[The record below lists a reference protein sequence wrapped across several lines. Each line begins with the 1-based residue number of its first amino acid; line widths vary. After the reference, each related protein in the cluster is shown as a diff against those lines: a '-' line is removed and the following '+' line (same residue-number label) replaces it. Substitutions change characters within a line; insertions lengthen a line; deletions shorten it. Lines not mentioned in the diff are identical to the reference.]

1 MPFDQWWAPLN
12 SPTEQLASHDS
23 SKRDGADAQHELQHK
38 RDARKDEAARQ
49 EDNILDS
56 HMEELASHD
65 SNRDRADA
73 QHGCEAETEEAAR
86 QENNTQSELDALF
99 NDFNR
104 EIDKATFNR
113 DIDKAT
119 ESHQQESDRLVA
131 EDENTV
137 LIYRLKELYELQAR
151 YSLLASL
158 DVSKTWTIQA
168 RPIEELEA
176 IVTRAIGLTQSTS
189 HIEAAR
195 ILDCTNSDLPMG
207 TQLIADVC
215 ANVFIHIGPP
225 GRVYIFDKADIQRIE
240 YDTKFRVRLIMNG
253 GWYMELCGAMNARC
267 MGICDQWGRR
277 YAEGVEMKYI
287 RG

>member
-1 MPFDQWWAPLN
+1 M
-12 SPTEQLASHDS
+12 
-23 SKRDGADAQHELQHK
+23 QHEC
-38 RDARKDEAARQ
+38 DARKDEAARQ

-56 HMEELASHD
+56 HTEKLASHD
-65 SNRDRADA
+65 PPNRDGADV
-73 QHGCEAETEEAAR
+73 QHDCDAVTEEAVR
-86 QENNTQSELDALF
+86 QESNTQSELDALF
-99 NDFNR
+99 NDFSR
-104 EIDKATFNR
+104 EIE
-113 DIDKAT
+113 KAT
-119 ESHQQESDRLVA
+119 ESHRQESDRLVA

-151 YSLLASL
+151 YSILARL
-158 DVSKTWTIQA
+158 DLTKTSTIQA
-168 RPIEELEA
+168 RHTEELEA
-176 IVTRAIGLTQSTS
+176 IVTRAVSLTQSTS

-195 ILDCTNSDLPMG
+195 ILNCMNSDLPVG

-225 GRVYIFDKADIQRIE
+225 GRVYIFDKADISRIE

-253 GWYMELCGAMNARC
+253 GWYMQLCGAMNARC

-277 YAEGVEMKYI
+277 YAGGVEMRYI

>member
-23 SKRDGADAQHELQHK
+23 SKRDGADAQHEC
-38 RDARKDEAARQ
+38 DARKDEAARQ
-49 EDNILDS
+49 EDNIFDS
-56 HMEELASHD
+56 HTEELTSHD
-65 SNRDRADA
+65 PSNRDGADM
-73 QHGCEAETEEAAR
+73 QHDCEAETEEAAR
-86 QENNTQSELDALF
+86 QENNTQSELDMLF
-99 NDFNR
+99 DDFNG
-104 EIDKATFNR
+104 E
-113 DIDKAT
+113 IDKAT
-119 ESHQQESDRLVA
+119 ESHLQEFDRLVA

-137 LIYRLKELYELQAR
+137 LIYRLKEFQELQAR
-151 YSLLASL
+151 YSLLARL
-158 DVSKTWTIQA
+158 DVTKTPTIQA
-168 RPIEELEA
+168 RHIELEA

-195 ILDCTNSDLPMG
+195 ILNCMNSDLPVG

-240 YDTKFRVRLIMNG
+240 YDTKFRVRLIMIG

-277 YAEGVEMKYI
+277 YVEGVEMRYI